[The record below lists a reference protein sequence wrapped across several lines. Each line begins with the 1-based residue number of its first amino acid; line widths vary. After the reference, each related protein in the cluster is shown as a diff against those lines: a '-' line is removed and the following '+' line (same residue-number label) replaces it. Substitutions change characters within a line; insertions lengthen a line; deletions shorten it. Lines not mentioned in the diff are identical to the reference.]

1 MLSYPLLI
9 HAPSCNVNIPN
20 AVAHGAHKKLMG
32 SRREVEP
39 TLLHN
44 IDPKGDRPRIQDV
57 SANNSCWCLVS
68 KLHALYSFQ
77 TKTCEKKAVKLHT
90 RFSFL
95 ESMSNLLQLL
105 AHQPK
110 PTNEGC
116 TSQKLGKVF
125 GDRKDP
131 DAEPELD
138 PVSESDS
145 DPSVNFSMGKK
156 HRKGGTAR
164 VCPPPERLDGKH
176 HGTMSMSTML
186 IMSPLSLMYFEACVY
201 CSFKMSLKFYHLQ
214 SITLCTRKIILTAPV
229 QSSHL
234 HISTCH
240 FLASCVTR
248 KLKDTKNMS
257 HLDWNPRSF
266 FCPLTW

>member
-1 MLSYPLLI
+1 MLMSSFIAARLVFLPDKNMWKKKWNYI
-9 HAPSCNVNIPN
+9 HVFLC
-20 AVAHGAHKKLMG
+20 
-32 SRREVEP
+32 
-39 TLLHN
+39 
-44 IDPKGDRPRIQDV
+44 
-57 SANNSCWCLVS
+57 C
-68 KLHALYSFQ
+68 
-77 TKTCEKKAVKLHT
+77 
-90 RFSFL
+90 SFL

-110 PTNEGC
+110 PTNDWHLPKAGQSLRR
-116 TSQKLGKVF
+116 SQGPRRRAWVGSSFGVGLRSLG
-125 GDRKDP
+125 
-131 DAEPELD
+131 ELLH
-138 PVSESDS
+138 
-145 DPSVNFSMGKK
+145 GKK
-156 HRKGGTAR
+156 TQQGRHGPRL
-164 VCPPPERLDGKH
+164 PPPERLDGKH

-201 CSFKMSLKFYHLQ
+201 CCFKMSLKFCYLQ
-214 SITLCTRKIILTAPV
+214 SITPCTRKIILTAPV

-266 FCPLTW
+266 AFTW